1 MDSLRYL
8 SGPERGRRGGWREE
22 GMQAGGRKT
31 NKKKEKKGSTGGRPD
46 GWS

>member
-1 MDSLRYL
+1 MDSLRYP

-22 GMQAGGRKT
+22 GMQAGERK
-31 NKKKEKKGSTGGRPD
+31 KKGSSDERPD